1 MESCPHCGNELS
13 NQTDTC
19 PNCNK
24 NPDSKQGSPGNF
36 NKEFWITLAG
46 TVGVFVT
53 SFLFGW
59 INIIFGE
66 FKVPLYWF
74 DYWGDSARMW
84 INFVDNHN
92 TLGNIGQAW
101 IFADYQW
108 FITAR
113 IFMSILSVLLV
124 AAIAVLI
131 ISLIKQKSISH
142 KFTMLG
148 FGLTALVS
156 VIFMISMLSVN
167 KGLGGSGLT
176 WFPLITLLIAVV
188 VIRLLIKQ
196 YGLFKPEH
204 RENPFLRVCNSLW
217 KNYSIVIVCV
227 LLFIVF
233 GIIEE
238 RFLQFNN
245 IILILRHSS
254 IVGMIALGMT
264 FVIITGGIDLS
275 SGHVVAF
282 AGAGLIFIQ
291 GNEAI
296 PLSVAIPLAIAAAII
311 IAIVVGFINGS
322 VITKLK
328 IPAFIATLAIGIIV
342 RSLTKYFLGGS
353 TARGRMVPEFTDIG
367 LGGIGP
373 IPYSL
378 IIWIVSAIILGCVLK
393 FTKFGS
399 YIYAV
404 GGNENAARYSGIKVN
419 KIKILAYSLAGLCV
433 GIATVLDMS
442 RMAAISPSMAGEG
455 YEFDA
460 ITAVVVGGTSLAGGR
475 GRMIG
480 TVFGMILV
488 TVVTNLMI
496 MTGFSPLLSG
506 AVKGLII
513 LTAVLLQRKD

>member
-1 MESCPHCGNELS
+1 MESSSLKGFTKS
-13 NQTDTC
+13 
-19 PNCNK
+19 
-24 NPDSKQGSPGNF
+24 
-36 NKEFWITLAG
+36 FWITLVGTAG
-46 TVGVFVT
+46 VLIT
-53 SFLFGW
+53 SFVFSW
-59 INIIFGE
+59 INIIFGD
-66 FKVPLYWF
+66 FGLSLSWVDF
-74 DYWGDSARMW
+74 WGSHGRLW
-84 INFVDNHN
+84 LILIEYHEVV
-92 TLGNIGQAW
+92 GKIGQGW
-101 IFADYQW
+101 IFADWQW
-108 FITAR
+108 FVNAK
-113 IFMSILSVLLV
+113 IFMCILSVLLV
-124 AAIAVLI
+124 AAVVLII
-131 ISLIKQKSISH
+131 ISLIKHKSNMY
-142 KFTMLG
+142 KLTLAG
-148 FGLTALVS
+148 FGLAAFVPLLYMIMLLYINGGLV
-156 VIFMISMLSVN
+156 
-167 KGLGGSGLT
+167 GSGLT
-176 WFPLITLLIAVV
+176 VFPLLTFGIAIILIRFLVKEHD
-188 VIRLLIKQ
+188 LIK
-196 YGLFKPEH
+196 PEY
-204 RENPFLRVCNSLW
+204 RENPFLRVCTHIW
-217 KNYSIVIVCV
+217 KNYSIIVVCV
-227 LLFIVF
+227 LLFIIF
-233 GIIEE
+233 GFIEE
-238 RFLQFNN
+238 RFMQFNN

-282 AGAGLIFIQ
+282 AGAGLILIQ

-296 PLSVAIPLAIAAAII
+296 PVLVAIPLAIIAAIL
-311 IAIVVGFINGS
+311 IATAVGVVNGS
-322 VITKLK
+322 LITRFK

-353 TARGRMVPEFTDIG
+353 TARGRMVPEFTNIG
-367 LGGIGP
+367 LGGVGD

-378 IIWIVSAIILGCVLK
+378 IVWVLSAIILGCVLK

-419 KIKILAYSLAGLCV
+419 KIKILAYSLAGICA
-433 GIATVLDMS
+433 GIATMLDMS
-442 RMAAISPSMAGEG
+442 RMAAISPAMAGDG

-475 GRMIG
+475 GRIIG

>member
-1 MESCPHCGNELS
+1 MS
-13 NQTDTC
+13 NAEVE
-19 PNCNK
+19 K
-24 NPDSKQGSPGNF
+24 
-36 NKEFWITLAG
+36 
-46 TVGVFVT
+46 
-53 SFLFGW
+53 
-59 INIIFGE
+59 
-66 FKVPLYWF
+66 
-74 DYWGDSARMW
+74 
-84 INFVDNHN
+84 
-92 TLGNIGQAW
+92 
-101 IFADYQW
+101 
-108 FITAR
+108 
-113 IFMSILSVLLV
+113 
-124 AAIAVLI
+124 
-131 ISLIKQKSISH
+131 
-142 KFTMLG
+142 
-148 FGLTALVS
+148 
-156 VIFMISMLSVN
+156 
-167 KGLGGSGLT
+167 
-176 WFPLITLLIAVV
+176 
-188 VIRLLIKQ
+188 
-196 YGLFKPEH
+196 
-204 RENPFLRVCNSLW
+204 RENPFLRVCMYLW
-217 KNYSIVIVCV
+217 KNYSIIIVCI
-227 LLFIVF
+227 LLFIIF
-233 GIIEE
+233 GLIEE

-282 AGAGLIFIQ
+282 AGAGLILIQ

-296 PLSVAIPLAIAAAII
+296 PIAVAIPLAIVASIV
-311 IAIVVGFINGS
+311 IATIVGLVNGAL
-322 VITKLK
+322 VTKFRT
-328 IPAFIATLAIGIIV
+328 PAFIATLAVGIIV
-342 RSLTKYFLGGS
+342 RSLTMFFLAGA
-353 TARGRMVPEFTDIG
+353 TARGRMAPEFTNIG
-367 LGGIGP
+367 LGGIGG

-378 IIWIVSAIILGCVLK
+378 IVWVICAIILGCVLK

-419 KIKILAYSLAGLCV
+419 KIKIMAYSLAGLCV

-442 RMAAISPSMAGEG
+442 RMAAISPAMAGDG

-475 GRMIG
+475 GRIIG